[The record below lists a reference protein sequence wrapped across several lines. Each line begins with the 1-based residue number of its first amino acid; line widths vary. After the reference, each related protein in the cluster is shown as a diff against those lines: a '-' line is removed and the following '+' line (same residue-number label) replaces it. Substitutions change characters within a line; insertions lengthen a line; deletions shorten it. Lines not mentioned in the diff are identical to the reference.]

1 MVYYI
6 MLCVGE
12 IIQKS
17 SRHHVMSVLPRH
29 VLLMAIVLAQIL
41 ATAMA
46 INNNL
51 PCQHGITRLDF
62 MIRSLVLTT
71 TPSSYP
77 SSLTPSTQK
86 IIGTQQQQHGQN
98 IEIPLKFLPN
108 GGCWAMKVAISDKSF
123 DQIAYYAIVDSASP
137 FITTPIIPKFQQL
150 LSKRPRRREYSHPT
164 FEQYGDIV
172 GKMEWR
178 QADYVSVVGRSRP
191 SSSSDDSMGGTTT
204 SSVGIVEERSNVVL
218 GMASPEVIENT
229 GGIFVGLMNKD
240 ENRPT
245 FLQQFGYTSFMIDFI
260 QPSLYLSSESLLMPL
275 SNNFK
280 ESTTDETTSNKAI
293 HMTKAPTLQQARDK
307 NYMLDLFDLQPY
319 GPNVH
324 HYGVV
329 CNQIELTLSTT
340 TMETDGITSVG
351 NKPPTQV
358 YVKSVATDSFCRPV
372 VAVLDT
378 GLTGCV
384 LSDTLYAELFNE
396 ADSNKPSILGIK
408 VRLSCSSSA
417 TTTKEGTTGE
427 NSSTADKART
437 IKSSN
442 GVATTDKST
451 TTIDLSSSRNTNQY
465 WRWSTFH
472 LPWFYDEVEEKE
484 LPPHIIALGN
494 TFWTNGV
501 KSLTIDTTTQK
512 ALIELC

>member
-1 MVYYI
+1 
-6 MLCVGE
+6 MLCVEE
-12 IIQKS
+12 IIQKA
-17 SRHHVMSVLPRH
+17 SRHHVMSLLPRR

-41 ATAMA
+41 ATTMA

-51 PCQHGITRLDF
+51 PCRQEITRLDF
-62 MIRSLVLTT
+62 MIRSLMLTT
-71 TPSSYP
+71 SSSLGP
-77 SSLTPSTQK
+77 SSLTSSTQMT
-86 IIGTQQQQHGQN
+86 IGTQQPPHGKN

-108 GGCWAMKVAISDKSF
+108 GGCWAMKVAISDKNF

-137 FITTPIIPKFQQL
+137 FITTPITTKFQQL

-191 SSSSDDSMGGTTT
+191 SSSSSSDDNMGGTTT

-229 GGIFVGLMNKD
+229 GGIFVGLMDKD

-245 FLQQFGYTSFMIDFI
+245 FLQQFGYNSFTIDFI
-260 QPSLYLSSESLLMPL
+260 QPTLYLSSDSLIMPL
-275 SNNFK
+275 TDIFK
-280 ESTTDETTSNKAI
+280 ESTKDETTLSTASQISKAS
-293 HMTKAPTLQQARDK
+293 TLQQNWNIK
-307 NYMLDLFDLQPY
+307 KCYILDLFDLQPY

-324 HYGVV
+324 HYGVL
-329 CNQIELTLSTT
+329 CNQIDLQLSTT
-340 TMETDGITSVG
+340 KKETDDFTSVSG
-351 NKPPTQV
+351 MQSTIH
-358 YVKSVATDSFCRPV
+358 VKSVATATLSRPV

-396 ADSNKPSILGIK
+396 ADSSKPSILGIT
-408 VRLSCSSSA
+408 VSLCCSPSS
-417 TTTKEGTTGE
+417 TTTKAVSSGE
-427 NSSTADKART
+427 NSSDVDKPRT
-437 IKSSN
+437 IKSRN
-442 GVATTDKST
+442 GNVSTDKSMS
-451 TTIDLSSSRNTNQY
+451 TIDLSSCSNTNQQY

-472 LPWFYDEVEEKE
+472 LPWFYDEDDEQE
-484 LPPHIIALGN
+484 LPPHVIALGN

-501 KSLTIDTTTQK
+501 KSLTIDTITQK